1 MKLDGTLVT
10 ALSPTVERLKVLEK
24 VLGAYT
30 YIHILL
36 LTFYYYY
43 FNQSDDTLYFNTQC
57 HILFT
62 DNAEAKGWP
71 IESVLSLIDD

>member
-43 FNQSDDTLYFNTQC
+43 FNTQS